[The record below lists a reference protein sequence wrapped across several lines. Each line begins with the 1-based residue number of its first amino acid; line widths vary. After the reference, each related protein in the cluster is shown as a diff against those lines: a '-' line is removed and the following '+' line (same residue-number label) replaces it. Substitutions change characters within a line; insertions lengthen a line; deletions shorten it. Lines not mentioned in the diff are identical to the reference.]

1 MPTTTLPAGT
11 TPRETCWC
19 RRRSGAVV
27 FEGPPSALVTAVG
40 SVTGEHL
47 ARYLGAA
54 PVAR

>member
-19 RRRSGAVV
+19 RRHSGAVV